1 MSGCINPCVY
11 TEFKLVGN
19 PEVASIGDVG
29 FQMKFAK
36 TEGVEEKEALVYD
49 LISFVAESGG
59 ALGLFLGFSFL
70 TLFNLSEFLYSN
82 KQRS

>member
-1 MSGCINPCVY
+1 MSGCIHPCIY
-11 TEFKLVGN
+11 IEFKLVGN
-19 PEVASIGDVG
+19 PEVASNGAVG
-29 FQMKFAK
+29 FHIKFAK

-59 ALGLFLGFSFL
+59 ALGLFRGFSFL
-70 TLFNLSEFLYSN
+70 TLFNLSEFMYSI